1 MVPTLR
7 LLPAW
12 FNVRKFSLILKYE
25 VKIDAVTCSRV
36 HSGLWSIRILMLPHC
51 WSLQSHVANTDP
63 PLVPVKNNFSSVY
76 WTGKSQYL
84 GQIRD
89 HLIGVGEKWIYII
102 GAWLMWQTWPG
113 PAWDHKWNG
122 TVLHFYKL
130 HGTWRERGTLQ
141 EVLLNMKNIHLQLI
155 YYFLTFYEGYQSY
168 N

>member
-1 MVPTLR
+1 MISDKNWILVSIFQSFWLIVELRWMAPTPR

-51 WSLQSHVANTDP
+51 WSLQSHAANTDP
-63 PLVPVKNNFSSVY
+63 PLAPVKNNFSSVY

-89 HLIGVGEKWIYII
+89 HLIGVECRGEKWIYII
-102 GAWLMWQTWPG
+102 GAWI
-113 PAWDHKWNG
+113 KWHSTLKYWTTHSNM
-122 TVLHFYKL
+122 
-130 HGTWRERGTLQ
+130 ERT
-141 EVLLNMKNIHLQLI
+141 
-155 YYFLTFYEGYQSY
+155 
-168 N
+168 